1 MPSPII
7 YVRIMKIIFVVIVQ
21 CYLCVFSVLWK
32 SLQEDNRLAPTAY
45 R

>member
-1 MPSPII
+1 MV
-7 YVRIMKIIFVVIVQ
+7 YDEIVAVMLIVA
-21 CYLCVFSVLWK
+21 CDVWVFSVLWK